1 MLIVFLRA
9 VLLYVLVIFSIRL
22 MGKRQ
27 IGELQPSEF
36 VVTILISNIAT
47 LPIEDIN
54 LPMVTGIIPIL
65 TIVSLDVIVS
75 TFAVHSRRLREIIS
89 GTPRIIIREGKI
101 DQKMMRE
108 LRYTVDDLMESLRGQ
123 GIFDVTQV
131 QFAIVETTGKISVY
145 QKNAFAPVTPD
156 ILKIKPK
163 ESDPPQIVVND
174 GEVINSALS
183 LVGLTR
189 KGLERI
195 LRKENTDSSQ
205 VFLMTTDGKG
215 NNVIIKKEIKKQ

>member
-156 ILKIKPK
+156 ILNIKPK